1 MKKKRWLTAGIILAL
16 SAHAPLA
23 LAAEDGT
30 PGGNDS
36 TSTVDVYEM
45 DDTIV
50 TATRTAKK
58 DVDVPAS
65 TMVLTAEKI
74 KESGATNAAEA
85 LSQLNGFTYKS
96 FGANG
101 ASMGTMNNELGIR
114 GNRNGTLVL
123 VNGNP
128 VAWRTK
134 YNLEMIPAQNIER
147 IEIVKGGGSVL
158 YGSEAMAGVVNII
171 LKKNNPN
178 EVTVGFGN
186 YGQQKYDLS
195 IGDEILGIHLH
206 TDKWDKQEGAS
217 LSDLDYKKL
226 KGQSRTDIL
235 DADKLNFGFNWNINP
250 RLQMVY
256 DFFKTEADYQRFI
269 TRVDNSAGQGVVPG
283 EQFNG
288 RKYTTEQHVTQLNYK
303 DDKWKGNLYWNT
315 GTVESEGPTYF
326 TTTGD
331 SSGKSTN
338 SKYNTRE
345 RNTTYGFDGQRIWE
359 IGDKSTAILGISGQH
374 EVYQALP
381 AISTKGNSIKNR
393 MRNNWGVF
401 GQWEQH
407 FDAKNTGI
415 FGLRETWTT
424 GAAENYNNLSGSLQ
438 WLHKMNDN
446 NNLYASVN
454 QSFIMPTFAQMFP
467 SSDNANPAPDLKP
480 QYGINYEIGWK
491 QNHNKHNWRLAIF
504 HTDIT
509 DNITAK
515 WDKKKTSPYTYT
527 NEDFRNTGIELS
539 CDISGTNGWSYQYG
553 VTWQNPETKSESK
566 KLGWERTQGKLQL
579 TGGITYKK
587 EKWTSSLSGSY
598 LCSRVMNPSS
608 DPAYAT
614 KPYFLTSWRTSYAP
628 DKNTEVALSVDNILD
643 RKDNLSHSSSY
654 YYSAPVNYLL
664 SFSYKF

>member
-16 SAHAPLA
+16 SAHAPMA
-23 LAAEDGT
+23 LAAEDGA

-217 LSDLDYKKL
+217 FSDLDYTKL
-226 KGQSRTDIL
+226 KGQSRTDVFDI
-235 DADKLNFGFNWNINP
+235 DKLNFGFNWNINS
-250 RLQMVY
+250 RLQLVY

-269 TRVDNSAGQGVVPG
+269 TRVDRDDSQNVAPG

-315 GTVESEGPTYF
+315 GTVELDENKYF
-326 TTTGD
+326 LKNGLRGNAY
-331 SSGKSTN
+331 S
-338 SKYNTRE
+338 NTRE
-345 RNTTYGFDGQRIWE
+345 RNTTYGFEGQRTWE
-359 IGDKSTAILGISGQH
+359 IGDKATAILGLSGQH

-381 AISTKGNSIKNR
+381 AVGTSATKVNNST
-393 MRNNWGVF
+393 RNNWGIF
-401 GQWEQH
+401 GQWEQR

-424 GAAENYNNLSGSLQ
+424 GAVKNFSNLSGSLQ
-438 WLHKMNDN
+438 WLHKMNEN

-454 QSFIMPTFAQMFP
+454 QSFIMPTFAQMYP
-467 SSDNANPAPDLKP
+467 SSGAGKLAPDLKP
-480 QYGINYEIGWK
+480 QYGVNYEIGWK

-509 DNITAK
+509 DNITAD
-515 WDKKKTSPYTYT
+515 WDDTKTSYTYT

-539 CDISGTNGWSYQYG
+539 CDITGTNGWSYQYG
-553 VTWQNPETKSESK
+553 VTWQNPETKSEAK
-566 KLGWERTQGKLQL
+566 NLGWERTQGRLQL

-587 EKWTSSLSGSY
+587 DKWTSSLSGSY
-598 LCSRVMNPSS
+598 LCDRVMSPSKE
-608 DPAYAT
+608 PAYAT

>member
-30 PGGNDS
+30 LERDDS

-45 DDTIV
+45 EDTIV
-50 TATRTAKK
+50 TATRTVKK

-65 TMVLTAEKI
+65 TIVLTAEKI

-85 LSQLNGFTYKS
+85 LSQLNGFTYKA

-101 ASMGTMNNELGIR
+101 ASMGTMSNELGIR

-128 VAWRTK
+128 VAWRAK

-195 IGDEILGIHLH
+195 VGDEILGIHLH
-206 TDKWDKQEGAS
+206 TDKWDKHEGAS
-217 LSDLDYKKL
+217 FSDLDYTKL
-226 KGQSRTDIL
+226 KGQSRTDVFDI
-235 DADKLNFGFNWNINP
+235 DKLNFGFNWNINS
-250 RLQMVY
+250 RLQLVY

-269 TRVDNSAGQGVVPG
+269 TRVDRDDGQNVAPG

-315 GTVESEGPTYF
+315 GTVELDENKYF
-326 TTTGD
+326 LKNGLRGNAY
-331 SSGKSTN
+331 S
-338 SKYNTRE
+338 NTRE
-345 RNTTYGFDGQRIWE
+345 RNTTYGFEGQRTWE
-359 IGDKSTAILGISGQH
+359 IGDKATAILGLSGQH

-381 AISTKGNSIKNR
+381 AVGTSATKVNNST
-393 MRNNWGVF
+393 RNNWGIF
-401 GQWEQH
+401 GQWEQR

-424 GAAENYNNLSGSLQ
+424 GAVKNFSNLSGSLQ
-438 WLHKMNDN
+438 WLHKMNEN

-454 QSFIMPTFAQMFP
+454 QSFIMPTFAQMYP
-467 SSDNANPAPDLKP
+467 SSGAGKLAPDLRP
-480 QYGINYEIGWK
+480 QYGVNYEIGWK

-515 WDKKKTSPYTYT
+515 WDKTKTSYTYT

-539 CDISGTNGWSYQYG
+539 CDITGTNGWSYQYG

-566 KLGWERTQGKLQL
+566 KLGWERTQGRLQL

-587 EKWTSSLSGSY
+587 DKWTSSLSGSY
-598 LCSRVMNPSS
+598 LCGRFMSPS
-608 DPAYAT
+608 DEPAYAT

-628 DKNTEVALSVDNILD
+628 DENTEVALSIDNILD
-643 RKDNLSHSSSY
+643 RKDNFSHSSSY

>member
-269 TRVDNSAGQGVVPG
+269 TRVDDSAGQGVVPG

-326 TTTGD
+326 TTTG
-331 SSGKSTN
+331 STSGKRTDSR
-338 SKYNTRE
+338 YNTRE
-345 RNTTYGFDGQRIWE
+345 CNTTYGFDGQRIWE

-381 AISTKGNSIKNR
+381 AISTTGNSIKNR

-504 HTDIT
+504 HMDIT

-515 WDKKKTSPYTYT
+515 WDKTKTSYTYT

-553 VTWQNPETKSESK
+553 VTWQNPESKSESK

-598 LCSRVMNPSS
+598 LYSRVMNPSS

>member
-16 SAHAPLA
+16 SAHAPMA
-23 LAAEDGT
+23 LAAEDSAL
-30 PGGNDS
+30 GGDDS
-36 TSTVDVYEM
+36 TNTVDVYEM

-128 VAWRTK
+128 IAWRTK

-217 LSDLDYKKL
+217 FSNVPTSGTP
-226 KGQSRTDIL
+226 KGQTRTDVHDI
-235 DADKLNFGFNWNINP
+235 DKLNFGFNWNINP
-250 RLQMVY
+250 RLQLVY
-256 DFFKTEADYQRFI
+256 DFFKTEADYQRF
-269 TRVDNSAGQGVVPG
+269 VSAGYDNKFKGLIG
-283 EQFNG
+283 EQFNN

-315 GTVESEGPTYF
+315 GTVESEGRTYLS
-326 TTTGD
+326 
-331 SSGKSTN
+331 SSGGRTDTPYN
-338 SKYNTRE
+338 SRE
-345 RNTTYGFDGQRIWE
+345 RNTTYGFDGQRNWE

-381 AISTKGNSIKNR
+381 AISTTSDNIKNR
-393 MRNNWGVF
+393 MRNNWGFF

-407 FDAKNTGI
+407 FDAKNIGI

-438 WLHKMNDN
+438 WLHKMNEN

-467 SSDNANPAPDLKP
+467 SSGNGKSAPDLKP
-480 QYGINYEIGWK
+480 QYGINYEVGWK

-504 HTDIT
+504 HTDVT
-509 DNITAK
+509 DNITANWEDSK
-515 WDKKKTSPYTYT
+515 SSYTYT

-553 VTWQNPETKSESK
+553 VTWQNPETKSETK

-587 EKWTSSLSGSY
+587 DKWTSSLSGSY
-598 LCSRVMNPSS
+598 LCGRFMSPSS

>member
-16 SAHAPLA
+16 SAHAPMA

-128 VAWRTK
+128 VAWRAK

-217 LSDLDYKKL
+217 FSDLDYKKL

-269 TRVDNSAGQGVVPG
+269 TRVDNSAGQLI
-283 EQFNG
+283 
-288 RKYTTEQHVTQLNYK
+288 H
-303 DDKWKGNLYWNT
+303 
-315 GTVESEGPTYF
+315 
-326 TTTGD
+326 
-331 SSGKSTN
+331 N
-338 SKYNTRE
+338 S
-345 RNTTYGFDGQRIWE
+345 
-359 IGDKSTAILGISGQH
+359 
-374 EVYQALP
+374 
-381 AISTKGNSIKNR
+381 
-393 MRNNWGVF
+393 
-401 GQWEQH
+401 
-407 FDAKNTGI
+407 
-415 FGLRETWTT
+415 
-424 GAAENYNNLSGSLQ
+424 
-438 WLHKMNDN
+438 
-446 NNLYASVN
+446 
-454 QSFIMPTFAQMFP
+454 
-467 SSDNANPAPDLKP
+467 
-480 QYGINYEIGWK
+480 
-491 QNHNKHNWRLAIF
+491 
-504 HTDIT
+504 
-509 DNITAK
+509 
-515 WDKKKTSPYTYT
+515 
-527 NEDFRNTGIELS
+527 
-539 CDISGTNGWSYQYG
+539 
-553 VTWQNPETKSESK
+553 
-566 KLGWERTQGKLQL
+566 
-579 TGGITYKK
+579 
-587 EKWTSSLSGSY
+587 
-598 LCSRVMNPSS
+598 
-608 DPAYAT
+608 
-614 KPYFLTSWRTSYAP
+614 
-628 DKNTEVALSVDNILD
+628 
-643 RKDNLSHSSSY
+643 
-654 YYSAPVNYLL
+654 
-664 SFSYKF
+664 

>member
-16 SAHAPLA
+16 STHAPLA
-23 LAAEDGT
+23 LAAEDGAL
-30 PGGNDS
+30 GGDDS

-50 TATRTAKK
+50 TATRTVKK

-65 TMVLTAEKI
+65 TIVLTAEKI

-85 LSQLNGFTYKS
+85 LSQLNGFTYKA

-101 ASMGTMNNELGIR
+101 ASMGTMSNELGIR

-195 IGDEILGIHLH
+195 VGDEILGIHLH
-206 TDKWDKQEGAS
+206 ADKWDKQEGAS
-217 LSDLDYKKL
+217 FSDLDYTKL
-226 KGQSRTDIL
+226 KGQSRTDVFDI
-235 DADKLNFGFNWNINP
+235 DKLNFGFNWNINS
-250 RLQMVY
+250 RLQLVY
-256 DFFKTEADYQRFI
+256 DFFKTEADYRRFI
-269 TRVDNSAGQGVVPG
+269 TRVDYSAQGVVPG

-288 RKYTTEQHVTQLNYK
+288 KKYTTEQHVTQLNYK

-315 GTVESEGPTYF
+315 GTVELDENKYF
-326 TTTGD
+326 PKNGLRGNAY
-331 SSGKSTN
+331 S
-338 SKYNTRE
+338 NTRE
-345 RNTTYGFDGQRIWE
+345 RNTTYGFEGQRTWE
-359 IGDKSTAILGISGQH
+359 IGDKATAILGLSGQH

-381 AISTKGNSIKNR
+381 TIKTTGTDVRND
-393 MRNNWGVF
+393 MRNNWGIF
-401 GQWEQH
+401 GQWEQK

-424 GAAENYNNLSGSLQ
+424 GAVKNFSNLSGSLQ
-438 WLHKMNDN
+438 WLHKMNEN

-454 QSFIMPTFAQMFP
+454 QSFIMPTFAQMYP
-467 SSDNANPAPDLKP
+467 SSGAGKLAPDLRP
-480 QYGINYEIGWK
+480 QYGVNYEIGWK

-515 WDKKKTSPYTYT
+515 WDKTKTSYTYT

-539 CDISGTNGWSYQYG
+539 CDITGTNGWSYQYG

-566 KLGWERTQGKLQL
+566 KLGWERTQGRLQL

-587 EKWTSSLSGSY
+587 DKWTSSLSGSY
-598 LCSRVMNPSS
+598 LCGRFMSPSS